1 MVIYGEV
8 KGIFN
13 VIIGGLTPEESEKQD
28 RKNGYQSF
36 HPVIVTEFRK
46 KLSLLGR
53 GN

>member
-1 MVIYGEV
+1 MVIYGEYKAV
-8 KGIFN
+8 LDG
-13 VIIGGLTPEESEKQD
+13 IIGGLTSGESEKQD